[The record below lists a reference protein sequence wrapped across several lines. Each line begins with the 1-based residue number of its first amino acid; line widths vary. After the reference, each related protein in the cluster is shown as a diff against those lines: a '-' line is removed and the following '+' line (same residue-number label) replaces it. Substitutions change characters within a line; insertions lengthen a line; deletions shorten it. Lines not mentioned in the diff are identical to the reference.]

1 MPPLEP
7 ENEKHGKGQDQND
20 NGDYNEYFPE
30 WHLIRRAAVV
40 RAQVPTAATVTGT
53 VIVRCACLAWT

>member
-30 WHLIRRAAVV
+30 WHVIRRAAVV
-40 RAQVPTAATVTGT
+40 RAQGPIAATVTGT
-53 VIVRCACLAWT
+53 VII